1 MFSLVRDFSDIV
13 RPNARHKL
21 DKIPAMMTNFRPLW
35 ICMLSAVVLSGCAS
49 IETSTTNVEWQTHQQ
64 RLASISEYQSN
75 GKLGYISPEQR
86 QSLNFQWQHA
96 PKASHLRMTTFL
108 GQTALNMKITPS
120 GASVETYDGQKLSSP
135 NADALIYQ
143 LTGLTIPVEQLN
155 DWLLGKPTEADGYQL
170 NDTNTLATLNK
181 QMNGQLWQL
190 EYLNYKDVQLDGVV
204 LPLPQKMKLKQDKTS
219 INIVISKWDLN

>member
-1 MFSLVRDFSDIV
+1 
-13 RPNARHKL
+13 
-21 DKIPAMMTNFRPLW
+21 
-35 ICMLSAVVLSGCAS
+35 
-49 IETSTTNVEWQTHQQ
+49 
-64 RLASISEYQSN
+64 
-75 GKLGYISPEQR
+75 
-86 QSLNFQWQHA
+86 
-96 PKASHLRMTTFL
+96 MTTFL

-155 DWLLGKPTEADGYQL
+155 DWLLGKPTEADGYKL
-170 NDTNTLATLNK
+170 NDTNSLATLNM

>member
-1 MFSLVRDFSDIV
+1 
-13 RPNARHKL
+13 
-21 DKIPAMMTNFRPLW
+21 
-35 ICMLSAVVLSGCAS
+35 MLSAVVLSGCAS

-64 RLASISEYQSN
+64 RLASISEYKSN

>member
-1 MFSLVRDFSDIV
+1 
-13 RPNARHKL
+13 
-21 DKIPAMMTNFRPLW
+21 
-35 ICMLSAVVLSGCAS
+35 MLSAVVLSGCAS

-120 GASVETYDGQKLSSP
+120 GASVETYDGQKLFSP
-135 NADALIYQ
+135 NADTLIYQ

-155 DWLLGKPTEADGYQL
+155 DWLLGKPTQADGYQL

>member
-1 MFSLVRDFSDIV
+1 
-13 RPNARHKL
+13 
-21 DKIPAMMTNFRPLW
+21 MMTNFRPLW

>member
-1 MFSLVRDFSDIV
+1 
-13 RPNARHKL
+13 
-21 DKIPAMMTNFRPLW
+21 
-35 ICMLSAVVLSGCAS
+35 MLSAVVLSGCAS

-135 NADALIYQ
+135 NADTLIYQ

-155 DWLLGKPTEADGYQL
+155 DWLLGKPTQADGYQL

-204 LPLPQKMKLKQDKTS
+204 LPLPQKMKLKQGKTS

>member
-1 MFSLVRDFSDIV
+1 
-13 RPNARHKL
+13 
-21 DKIPAMMTNFRPLW
+21 MMTNFRPLW
-35 ICMLSAVVLSGCAS
+35 ICMLSAVVLSGCAG

-135 NADALIYQ
+135 NADTLIYQ

-155 DWLLGKPTEADGYQL
+155 DWLLGKPTQADGYQL

-204 LPLPQKMKLKQDKTS
+204 LPLPQKMKLKQGKTS

>member
-1 MFSLVRDFSDIV
+1 
-13 RPNARHKL
+13 
-21 DKIPAMMTNFRPLW
+21 
-35 ICMLSAVVLSGCAS
+35 MLSAVVLSGCAS

>member
-1 MFSLVRDFSDIV
+1 
-13 RPNARHKL
+13 
-21 DKIPAMMTNFRPLW
+21 MMTNFRPLW

-64 RLASISEYQSN
+64 RLASISEYKSN

>member
-1 MFSLVRDFSDIV
+1 
-13 RPNARHKL
+13 
-21 DKIPAMMTNFRPLW
+21 
-35 ICMLSAVVLSGCAS
+35 
-49 IETSTTNVEWQTHQQ
+49 
-64 RLASISEYQSN
+64 
-75 GKLGYISPEQR
+75 
-86 QSLNFQWQHA
+86 
-96 PKASHLRMTTFL
+96 MTTFL